1 MRGPHMA
8 PPRPD
13 MPGSRMPAPH
23 PGPVRPEGAFPPGP
37 GGGDFGPRGPPP
49 GGPRGPL
56 PEQGPR
62 PGMTPEHGPRPM
74 GPGGLGPLPGPGQG
88 HGQGPSPRPGPGHF
102 PEGDIRPP
110 HGMGPG
116 VQLPPRV
123 RIISLHL
130 LTTVPSLLKIIPG
143 GKIQLPSA
151 ELIVFDCEF

>member
-1 MRGPHMA
+1 MA

-13 MPGSRMPAPH
+13 MPGSRMPAPN

-74 GPGGLGPLPGPGQG
+74 GPGGLGHLPGPGQG

-102 PEGDIRPP
+102 PEGDMRPP

-123 RIISLHL
+123 RIIISLPL
-130 LTTVPSLLKIIPG
+130 
-143 GKIQLPSA
+143 
-151 ELIVFDCEF
+151 